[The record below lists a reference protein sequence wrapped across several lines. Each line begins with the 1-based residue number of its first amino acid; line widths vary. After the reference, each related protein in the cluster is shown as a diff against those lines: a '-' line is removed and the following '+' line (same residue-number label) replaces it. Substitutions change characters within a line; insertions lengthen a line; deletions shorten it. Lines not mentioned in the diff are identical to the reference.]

1 MDIFFTLLFGIVYNW
16 VLLLFFVI
24 ALIFRKRR
32 MGIFIVG
39 VIVQGISVFG
49 NVAGMVRNPELWM
62 TTDNIFSIICFV
74 VLAIGGYFFMDY
86 VLKDPGEKETE
97 STEKVNHKID
107 KEKDFIYFENAET
120 ISESAEIYYQDV
132 VIKLDTQEVLTE

>member
-74 VLAIGGYFFMDY
+74 VLAIGGYF
-86 VLKDPGEKETE
+86 
-97 STEKVNHKID
+97 
-107 KEKDFIYFENAET
+107 
-120 ISESAEIYYQDV
+120 
-132 VIKLDTQEVLTE
+132 VIKHLSKKGS